1 MNPRGSPEG
10 RALPPCSHLGAGL
23 GARPRPRPPPH
34 ALSPRRGEA
43 GGAGGV
49 RAGVR
54 GLPGFRRG
62 EPGGSA
68 FPSALG
74 KKGRWA
80 HAYGCAARSSSRQ
93 HLPGA
98 QRLLPAAQP
107 LLSWALSPRRPL
119 TPLCSPRHCQGIP
132 RAPRSTA
139 RVWCW
144 QPRDRDAAGHFTPH
158 NLTPFHL
165 FRAELP
171 QILFS
176 PRLEQLS
183 RLTAKPRNASS
194 SVDHAK
200 AFPEPPGSSWWLHP
214 RP

>member
-10 RALPPCSHLGAGL
+10 RALPRCSCLQAGL
-23 GARPRPRPPPH
+23 GARPPPPPH
-34 ALSPRRGEA
+34 APSLRRGEA

-49 RAGVR
+49 QAGAR
-54 GLPGFRRG
+54 RLPGFRRG

-68 FPSALG
+68 FPLAQG

-80 HAYGCAARSSSRQ
+80 RAYGCAARSSSRQ

-107 LLSWALSPRRPL
+107 LLSWALSGLSSPF
-119 TPLCSPRHCQGIP
+119 CSPKHCQGTP
-132 RAPRSTA
+132 RASSSPT

-144 QPRDRDAAGHFTPH
+144 QPREQDAAGHCTPH
-158 NLTPFHL
+158 NLTLFHL
-165 FRAELP
+165 LRAELP
-171 QILFS
+171 QILFN

-194 SVDHAK
+194 SVDRAK
-200 AFPEPPGSSWWLHP
+200 AFPEPPESSWRLHP